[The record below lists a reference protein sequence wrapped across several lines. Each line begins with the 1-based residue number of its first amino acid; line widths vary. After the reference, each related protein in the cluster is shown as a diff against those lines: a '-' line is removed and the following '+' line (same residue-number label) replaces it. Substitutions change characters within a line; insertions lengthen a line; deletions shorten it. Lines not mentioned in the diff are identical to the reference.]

1 MTIVGGRSQTDR
13 VENKASII
21 PLFNPPAG
29 YHHFVGYR
37 GFLRSLTSSIIAIW
51 SSFSATIRF
60 SLSFSVLIFSSM
72 VSSSLIRFASSI
84 GKGFVEPVF
93 RALLLQVWMVF
104 GEILCRLAT
113 TETFQKSPPTL
124 NGNR

>member
-1 MTIVGGRSQTDR
+1 M
-13 VENKASII
+13 ENKASII
-21 PLFNPPAG
+21 HLFNPPTG

-37 GFLRSLTSSIIAIW
+37 GSLRSLTSSIMVIC

-60 SLSFSVLIFSSM
+60 SLSFSVLIFSSLA
-72 VSSSLIRFASSI
+72 SSSLILLASSD

-113 TETFQKSPPTL
+113 TATFPTSWHSRNICSL
-124 NGNR
+124 NSCV